1 MAETRTLEA
10 LQEELRAESYPLSS
24 AEVRERY
31 GDIVLDLPGGEELV
45 GDVLARVEN
54 GPYVDAMAL
63 ISSIET
69 GIGGEGVGRRGY
81 SDRGA
86 STGEKTDES
95 F

>member
-1 MAETRTLEA
+1 MGETRTLDS
-10 LQEELRAESYPLSS
+10 LREELRGETYPLSS

-31 GDIVLDLPGGEELV
+31 GDVVLDLPGGEEQV

-54 GPYVDAMAL
+54 GPYPDAMAL
-63 ISSIET
+63 ISSIED
-69 GIGGEGVGRRGY
+69 GIGHEGVGRSDY
-81 SDRGA
+81 SDRGT